1 MLTVRD
7 GSERAKRY
15 LSEVSLDNVYLIQKG
30 FATSLRFSRVTRR

>member
-1 MLTVRD
+1 MLTVRG